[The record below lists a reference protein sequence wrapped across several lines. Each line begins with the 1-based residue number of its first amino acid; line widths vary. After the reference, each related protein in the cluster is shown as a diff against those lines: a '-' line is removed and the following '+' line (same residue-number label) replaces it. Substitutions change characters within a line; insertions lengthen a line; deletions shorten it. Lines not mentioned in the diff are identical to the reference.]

1 LIKGASNKSA
11 IGVLVERTTRL
22 VLLAKMPDATAES
35 ALAAFTFKLNQIA
48 APLRQTL
55 TYPPASEYLSPP

>member
-1 LIKGASNKSA
+1 
-11 IGVLVERTTRL
+11 LVERTTRL